1 MDLNGIPEEGY
12 PLTQLPLGFGMA
24 LAANGTA
31 LNRYAEL
38 SETEREH
45 LIMRCKDARSK
56 EEMQKIVNS
65 ILPSGSAEALMA
77 DTEEA
82 SRMRREAY

>member
-1 MDLNGIPEEGY
+1 MDINGIPEEGY

-24 LAANGTA
+24 LAANENA
-31 LNRYAEL
+31 LNRYSEL
-38 SETEREH
+38 TETEREH

-65 ILPSGSAEALMA
+65 ILPAGSAEALMA

-82 SRMRREAY
+82 SRLKRGVY

>member
-1 MDLNGIPEEGY
+1 MDINGVYEAGY

-24 LAANGTA
+24 LTMNEAAM
-31 LNRYAEL
+31 NRYSEL

-56 EEMQKIVNS
+56 DEMQKIVNS
-65 ILPSGSAEALMA
+65 ILPDGSAEALMA

-82 SRMRREAY
+82 SRMKKEAY